1 MHKII
6 SIGGSDSIAGA
17 GIQADIRTACD
28 LNVYCAT
35 VVTCVTSQN
44 SKGIHSILPL
54 DKATVESQLDAIF
67 EDFIPDV
74 IKIGMLPDIQII
86 ETIIKHLTPFHT
98 KIRIVYDPI
107 LAPTHGAS
115 IISNDQQL
123 HLKLMEDLTSIS
135 YIVTPNLEEISAIS
149 NIRSKYLLIKGGHGE
164 NEKYCTDVLFK
175 IDENGNKEE
184 IMSCKCPRVIT
195 ENTHGTGCV
204 YSTALAAY
212 LSMQHSLSESVILAQ
227 QFVVNALNDGKDRIF
242 GSGYGPT
249 LWAHIN

>member
-17 GIQADIRTACD
+17 GIQADIRTACN

-35 VVTCVTSQN
+35 VVTCITSQN
-44 SKGIHSILPL
+44 SKGVHSIHPL
-54 DKATVESQLDAIF
+54 DNNIVKSQLDAIF

-74 IKIGMLPDIQII
+74 IKIGMLPNTQII
-86 ETIIKHLTPFHT
+86 DTVIKSLTPFHS

-107 LAPTHGAS
+107 LAPTYGEA
-115 IISNDQQL
+115 IFSNDQPL

-135 YIVTPNLEEISAIS
+135 YIVTPNLKEISALN
-149 NIRSKYLLIKGGHGE
+149 NIRSKYMIIKGGHGE
-164 NEKYCTDVLFK
+164 SKNCCTDILYR
-175 IDENGNKEE
+175 IDEKGNKEE
-184 IMSCKCPRVIT
+184 IMSCDSPRVMT

-204 YSTALAAY
+204 YSTALASY
-212 LSMQHSLSESVILAQ
+212 LSMQHTLSESVILAQ
-227 QFVVNALNDGKDRIF
+227 QFVVKALNDGKNRLF

-249 LWAHIN
+249 LWANI